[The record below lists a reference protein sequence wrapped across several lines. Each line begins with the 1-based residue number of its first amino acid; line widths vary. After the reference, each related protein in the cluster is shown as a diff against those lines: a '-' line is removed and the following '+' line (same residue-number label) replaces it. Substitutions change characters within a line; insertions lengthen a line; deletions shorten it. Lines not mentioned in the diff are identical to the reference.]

1 MERSG
6 RTESEMER
14 NDEEG
19 NSLGTDL
26 ELVKESAVTE
36 EEWIQEYLKVIS
48 RLNIDKKLDIT
59 L

>member
-1 MERSG
+1 MERS
-6 RTESEMER
+6 
-14 NDEEG
+14 DEEG

-48 RLNIDKKLDIT
+48 RLNIDKKLDIA